1 MADPPIEGGRE
12 DPPIEGGREDPP
24 IEGGREDPPIEGGR
38 EDPPIGKHYC
48 MMHISGCERHTPSS
62 LSAQS
67 THFCNIM

>member
-48 MMHISGCERHTPSS
+48 MMPPSQAISRPPPTAPP
-62 LSAQS
+62 
-67 THFCNIM
+67 TK